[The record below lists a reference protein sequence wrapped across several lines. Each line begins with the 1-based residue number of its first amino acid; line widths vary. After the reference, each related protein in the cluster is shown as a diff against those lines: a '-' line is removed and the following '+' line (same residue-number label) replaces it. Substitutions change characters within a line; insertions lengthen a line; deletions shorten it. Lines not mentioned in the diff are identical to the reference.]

1 MNNIDFVFFHVGD
14 ITQPQLLTLS
24 IKKFNPESKIYFITD
39 LSTKDI
45 EGVTKTVR
53 LDLDSENLM
62 ISRLEGFSK
71 LELNKPAVYIDTDV
85 LVVRP
90 IPISLFE
97 EKDIILCNRS
107 FSSDALINT
116 SFRGMDLSEF
126 AGRTFGEVYPFL
138 ACFTYSKNYK
148 FWSEC
153 YKTLLNLDQKF
164 HFWYGDQEALRIV
177 YASKIFNIGLLD
189 EKIICTLPE
198 YSKPGDGSYS
208 VHFKGSKR
216 KSLMLQAA
224 DFILSDKY
232 FYQDNI

>member
-85 LVVRP
+85 LVVKP

-97 EKDIILCNRS
+97 GKDIILCNRS
-107 FSSDALINT
+107 FSNDALINT

-126 AGRTFGEVYPFL
+126 AGRTLGEVYPFL

-148 FWSEC
+148 FWH
-153 YKTLLNLDQKF
+153 D
-164 HFWYGDQEALRIV
+164 
-177 YASKIFNIGLLD
+177 
-189 EKIICTLPE
+189 
-198 YSKPGDGSYS
+198 YS
-208 VHFKGSKR
+208 R
-216 KSLMLQAA
+216 
-224 DFILSDKY
+224 
-232 FYQDNI
+232 

>member
-14 ITQPQLLTLS
+14 ITQPQLLTSS

-85 LVVRP
+85 LVVKP

-97 EKDIILCNRS
+97 GKDILSVKKTN
-107 FSSDALINT
+107 NKKYT
-116 SFRGMDLSEF
+116 SKG
-126 AGRTFGEVYPFL
+126 GYP
-138 ACFTYSKNYK
+138 
-148 FWSEC
+148 
-153 YKTLLNLDQKF
+153 
-164 HFWYGDQEALRIV
+164 
-177 YASKIFNIGLLD
+177 
-189 EKIICTLPE
+189 
-198 YSKPGDGSYS
+198 
-208 VHFKGSKR
+208 
-216 KSLMLQAA
+216 
-224 DFILSDKY
+224 
-232 FYQDNI
+232 